1 MSLEQQMKTGKLYVE
16 FGHASE
22 EDQAYEKMIEG
33 QRMRCK
39 ELLYDYNHTRPSDQ
53 DTKNRILKTLLADVG
68 ESVWVE
74 APVQFSYGCNTH
86 FGNFVYANFNLT
98 IVDDCDVFVGDYVM
112 FAPNVTITATG
123 HPVWPAYRRKGAQ
136 FSLPV
141 HIGNDVWI
149 GSNTVIL
156 PGVTIGNNVV
166 IGAGSVV
173 THDIPDNSVAFG
185 SPCRVVR
192 PITEADKDSYK
203 KGFPLNEDWDR

>member
-22 EDQAYEKMIEG
+22 EDQAYEKVIEG

-53 DTKNRILKTLLADVG
+53 DTKNRILKTLLAEVG

-86 FGNFVYANFNLT
+86 FGKFVYANFNLT
-98 IVDDCDVFVGDYVM
+98 IVDDCDV
-112 FAPNVTITATG
+112 
-123 HPVWPAYRRKGAQ
+123 
-136 FSLPV
+136 
-141 HIGNDVWI
+141 
-149 GSNTVIL
+149 
-156 PGVTIGNNVV
+156 V

-173 THDIPDNSVAFG
+173 THDIPNNSVAFG

-192 PITEADKDSYK
+192 PITETDKESYK